1 MTIIKDPPPPTI
13 TKTLD
18 YISSEM
24 PIIGEMI
31 PKINSTSDK
40 TNTHKYRHIKNIEN
54 QRNCKFSG
62 DQRNSTNAQM
72 KRDMKVSVV

>member
-1 MTIIKDPPPPTI
+1 MKEKTDDYNKGPPPPTI

-40 TNTHKYRHIKNIEN
+40 TNTHK
-54 QRNCKFSG
+54 
-62 DQRNSTNAQM
+62 
-72 KRDMKVSVV
+72 